1 MRAEH
6 RHVVIVLGGHRPH
19 EAVVSLLDPSD
30 TVVCADSGLDHAYSL
45 GLQPD
50 VVIGDFDSVSSAALE
65 RARTAGVTELNF
77 PPDKDRTDAELALHH
92 ALESGATR
100 VTVVWGGGDRIDHV
114 LGVFAALAHPL
125 LARLRSL
132 EVWMGG
138 DHLRVLH
145 AAVDVAIDL
154 RPGATV
160 SLVPLGATDVRLS
173 SAGLRWDLD
182 DEVLHGHAA
191 RGVSN
196 EVLATPVRIT
206 VTHGVVGVVT
216 PDGASNAGRI
226 P

>member
-1 MRAEH
+1 MRTEH
-6 RHVVIVLGGHRPH
+6 RHVVIVLGGRRPH
-19 EAVVSLLDPSD
+19 EAVLSLVEPAD

-50 VVIGDFDSVSSAALE
+50 VVIGDFDSVTSAALE
-65 RARTAGVTELNF
+65 RARTTGVTELTF
-77 PPDKDRTDAELALHH
+77 PADKDRTDAELALHH

-114 LGVFAALAHPL
+114 LGVFAALSHPH

-138 DHLRVLH
+138 DHLHVLH
-145 AAVDVAIDL
+145 AGVDVSVDL

-160 SLVPLGATDVRLS
+160 SLVPLGAADVRLS
-173 SAGLRWDLD
+173 SEGLRWDLD

-196 EVLATPVRIT
+196 EVLATPVRLD
-206 VTHGVVGVVT
+206 VTQGVVGVVT
-216 PDGASNAGRI
+216 PDAVSVARRSR
-226 P
+226 

>member
-1 MRAEH
+1 MHAEH
-6 RHVVIVLGGHRPH
+6 RHVVIVLGGLRPH
-19 EAVVSLLDPSD
+19 ETVLPLLDPSD

-50 VVIGDFDSVSSAALE
+50 VVIGDFDSVTSAALE
-65 RARTAGVTELNF
+65 RARSAGVTELTF
-77 PPDKDRTDAELALHH
+77 PSDKDRTDAELALHH

-114 LGVFAALAHPL
+114 LGVFAALAHPH
-125 LARLRSL
+125 LARLASL
-132 EVWMGG
+132 EVWLGG
-138 DHLRVLH
+138 DHLHVLH
-145 AAVDVAIDL
+145 AGVDVLVDL

-160 SLVPLGATDVRLS
+160 SLVPLGAADVRLS

-182 DEVLHGHAA
+182 DDVLHGHAA

-196 EVLATPVRIT
+196 EVVATPVRIA

-216 PDGASNAGRI
+216 PDAAADAGRI
-226 P
+226 S

>member
-19 EAVVSLLDPSD
+19 EAILPLLDPAD

-45 GLQPD
+45 GLRPD
-50 VVIGDFDSVSSAALE
+50 VVIGDFDSVTPAALE
-65 RARTAGVTELNF
+65 RARTDGVAELIF

-92 ALESGATR
+92 ALEAGATR

-114 LGVFAALAHPL
+114 LGVFAALAHPDL
-125 LARLRSL
+125 VRLHTL
-132 EVWMGG
+132 EVWLGS

-145 AAVDVAIDL
+145 AGVEASVDL
-154 RPGATV
+154 RRGATV
-160 SLVPLGATDVRLS
+160 SLIPLGATDVRLS
-173 SAGLRWDLD
+173 SEGLRWDLD
-182 DEVLHGHAA
+182 DEILHGHAA

-196 EVLATPVRIT
+196 EVLASPVRIT
-206 VTHGVVGVVT
+206 VTQGVVGVVA
-216 PDGASNAGRI
+216 PGAASDAGRI